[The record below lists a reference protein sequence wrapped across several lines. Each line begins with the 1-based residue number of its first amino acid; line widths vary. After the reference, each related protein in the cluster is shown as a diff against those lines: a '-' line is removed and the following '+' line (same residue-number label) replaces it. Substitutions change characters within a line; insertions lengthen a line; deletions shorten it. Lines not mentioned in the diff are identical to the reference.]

1 MELRAL
7 LVLTLGLVIAVPGC
21 GYRPISRDSTETH
34 TAYQPV
40 EPIPVRVCNR
50 PPNGPSDWVNPR
62 DLLRALPHETMR
74 LAIGKVNLNGSISYT
89 PVAVLSKNETYIV
102 VLDYIK
108 FYPRPLQITF
118 NQRKEIE
125 VKEPVEQ
132 RLKVLDSVTTS
143 EHVQSVVVREVPD
156 PLSGFHRTRNSTD
169 LPSDPHSCL
178 NTVRPLSNNLDEQ
191 SDMTLPVYLG
201 IGLRLKAT
209 VLVHD
214 TSVNLAG
221 LFGLSVAAQEK
232 RVTGSLQVQTLGIS
246 GSSITPLIPMPSE
259 LNVSTVQQ
267 AIQSLATIK
276 SKIYDAALTST
287 NSNQNTLGGQ
297 GALPHTNFAVTI
309 APSIVGVDNY
319 IGTPAST
326 EGIISL
332 LLEEPQEF
340 NVAEFL
346 RTLD

>member
-1 MELRAL
+1 MGLRAFL
-7 LVLTLGLVIAVPGC
+7 IFPFGLVITLSSC
-21 GYRPISRDSTETH
+21 GYNPIFRDSTDTY

-50 PPNGPSDWVNPR
+50 PPNGIWDWVNPS

-74 LAIGKVNLNGSISYT
+74 LAIGKINRNGSISYT
-89 PVAVLSKNETYIV
+89 PVAVLSKDETYIV

-118 NQRKEIE
+118 NQRKEVE

-132 RLKVLDSVTTS
+132 ETKVSGPIKTSVRI
-143 EHVQSVVVREVPD
+143 REVPD
-156 PLSGFHRTRNSTD
+156 PLSGFHRTQNSTE
-169 LPSDPHSCL
+169 LPSEPHRC
-178 NTVRPLSNNLDEQ
+178 SNQQGTSAGNNRGEQ

-232 RVTGSLQVQTLGIS
+232 RLTGSLQIQTLGIS
-246 GSSITPLIPMPSE
+246 GSSITPLIPMPRE

-267 AIQSLATIK
+267 AIQALATIK
-276 SKIYDAALTST
+276 SKIYDVALISP
-287 NSNQNTLGGQ
+287 NQNALRGQ
-297 GALPHTNFAVTI
+297 GAPSQTNFSVTI